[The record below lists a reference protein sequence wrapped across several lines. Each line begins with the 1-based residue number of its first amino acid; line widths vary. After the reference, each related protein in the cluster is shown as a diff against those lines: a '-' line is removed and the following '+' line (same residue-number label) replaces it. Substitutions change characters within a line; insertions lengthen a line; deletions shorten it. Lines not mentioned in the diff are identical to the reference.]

1 MLSTMIV
8 RSSRLLLFIILISSC
23 SKNTESIEPNI
34 NLFIEFDEGL
44 HEDPKYRLNK
54 IDKEKYELTLWRGAN
69 QTIQRITGKVST
81 ENPNSSSVS
90 SKRHKV
96 SFESNLYWW
105 LKPGDTVASITR
117 TYFNEF
123 TGELVYSE
131 LPPLINWREAL
142 VPTINPSAYTDS
154 ESGSFSV
161 VIAPILKMKNDTM
174 RITAKVSSE
183 SGEEVSK
190 TVSIILK

>member
-1 MLSTMIV
+1 MKK
-8 RSSRLLLFIILISSC
+8 LLLCIMVLLSGCSTDSEPEIFISTI
-23 SKNTESIEPNI
+23 T
-34 NLFIEFDEGL
+34 IEFDEGL
-44 HEDPKYRLNK
+44 HEDPKYRLTP
-54 IDKEKYELTLWRGAN
+54 IDKENYELTLWRGAN